1 LDSTSFF
8 ESCVKYVF
16 ESVINFKRE
25 SSIKYL
31 SMGKNLKIGN
41 EDSREL
47 IHLINKKTDDVV
59 LLYRLTFWSFSFV
72 VFCLIV
78 LVFILKINL

>member
-1 LDSTSFF
+1 
-8 ESCVKYVF
+8 
-16 ESVINFKRE
+16 
-25 SSIKYL
+25 
-31 SMGKNLKIGN
+31 MGKNLKIGN